1 MSSSLFM
8 CQRCN
13 QPLKLSQKLLAMQ
26 KQPLEAQHHASS
38 STEKPV
44 SGELQTRT
52 SSSSLPDHCG
62 TSQEKVSC
70 PFILL
75 GKNTSMRTLNTLQ
88 NTVLE
93 TSAILSDQKEV
104 DQPLCDECLD
114 YLLGQVDT
122 QLTLVESDIE
132 KYRKFLEGDSLSEEE
147 REAVNMGLQAELQ
160 VLEQEEARLTKELA
174 DIDKDHAIIAAELR
188 AAQAESKE
196 LRKQTERYWIDYSA
210 WKMEQRDL
218 VAHLSSMEIQ
228 LEYAE
233 RELRHLE
240 NTNIFNMTFTI
251 LDDGPVGIINN
262 FFLGSLPRIRVGWSQ
277 INAAW
282 GQTALLLFSLSKLV
296 GLQFKRYQLVP
307 QGSHSY
313 LRSLTDDRVLL
324 LFSDGSHSVFLDNK
338 FDCGMKA
345 FLDCLKQLVKEVKK
359 EEEGFFLPYRINV
372 KK

>member
-26 KQPLEAQHHASS
+26 KQPLEARHDASS

-44 SGELQTRT
+44 SGELQTKI

-62 TSQEKVSC
+62 TSQEKASC

-75 GKNTSMRTLNTLQ
+75 GKNTSIRTLNTLQ
-88 NTVLE
+88 NTGLE

-114 YLLGQVDT
+114 YLLGQLDT
-122 QLTLVESDIE
+122 QLTLVESDK
-132 KYRKFLEGDSLSEEE
+132 KYRRFLEEDSLS
-147 REAVNMGLQAELQ
+147 EAVNMGLQAELQ
-160 VLEQEEARLTKELA
+160 VLEQEEARLTKELV
-174 DIDKDHAIIAAELR
+174 DIDKDHARIAAELR
-188 AAQAESKE
+188 AAQAESEE

-218 VAHLSSMEIQ
+218 VAHLSSVEIQ

-240 NTNIFNMTFTI
+240 KTNIFNMTFTI
-251 LDDGPVGIINN
+251 LDDGPLGIINN
-262 FFLGSLPRIRVGWSQ
+262 FFLGSLPRIRVGWSE
-277 INAAW
+277 INAA
-282 GQTALLLFSLSKLV
+282 G
-296 GLQFKRYQLVP
+296 
-307 QGSHSY
+307 
-313 LRSLTDDRVLL
+313 DRR
-324 LFSDGSHSVFLDNK
+324 
-338 FDCGMKA
+338 
-345 FLDCLKQLVKEVKK
+345 
-359 EEEGFFLPYRINV
+359 PYCSSACPS
-372 KK
+372 